1 MGNNGS
7 TESNDSGYVSANSGG
22 KFPSIYPVQILKQS
36 VSFASQKRSSSAGE
50 STWKKIAGGRKRRS
64 KVIPSQS
71 MPENVKVVNNYDLH
85 RNRPPKTNSSYKIE
99 VENPH
104 YEMSANFAKSCSVSG
119 LAAIH
124 KNINL
129 SRLPTSKTN
138 YNLNKHPS
146 TVKKVTMTGS
156 TSEMLLCLANFV
168 NSRSEISIEA
178 DKMVLWLR
186 NVDRHL
192 LNQGWQ
198 DCVFIGPTALV
209 LMFLR
214 KGMQIYIPPKLIKID
229 LPRRDPRLTIED
241 IRKRLLTYLYIT
253 YSYAGPE
260 ISYPV
265 KPFMCLSTES
275 SDSFWNRC
283 LHLSIRSSD
292 QLLRL
297 ATDPNFFAR
306 CFRELKLYQERVFYF
321 SKIKVR

>member
-1 MGNNGS
+1 MAPRKV
-7 TESNDSGYVSANSGG
+7 TILGG
-22 KFPSIYPVQILKQS
+22 KKFPSIYPVQILKQS
-36 VSFASQKRSSSAGE
+36 VSFASQKRSVSAGE

-71 MPENVKVVNNYDLH
+71 MPENVKAVNNYG
-85 RNRPPKTNSSYKIE
+85 RPSKTNSSYKIE

-104 YEMSANFAKSCSVSG
+104 YEMSANFAKSCSVLFLHFMSG

-138 YNLNKHPS
+138 YNLAKHPS
-146 TVKKVTMTGS
+146 TVKKMTMTGS

-168 NSRSEISIEA
+168 NSRSEVSIDV
-178 DKMVLWLR
+178 DKMVMWLR

-214 KGMQIYIPPKLIKID
+214 TG
-229 LPRRDPRLTIED
+229 TN
-241 IRKRLLTYLYIT
+241 
-253 YSYAGPE
+253 YS
-260 ISYPV
+260 
-265 KPFMCLSTES
+265 
-275 SDSFWNRC
+275 
-283 LHLSIRSSD
+283 
-292 QLLRL
+292 L
-297 ATDPNFFAR
+297 ANG
-306 CFRELKLYQERVFYF
+306 
-321 SKIKVR
+321 